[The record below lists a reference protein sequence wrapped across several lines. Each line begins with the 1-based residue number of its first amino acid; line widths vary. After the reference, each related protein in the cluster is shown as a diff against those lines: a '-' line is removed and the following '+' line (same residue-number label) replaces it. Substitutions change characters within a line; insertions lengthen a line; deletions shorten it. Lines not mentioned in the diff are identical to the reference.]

1 MVEAESFGAARRPSK
16 IEAFGLRTPSSDKGP
31 SMRPVSVLIVEDDRD
46 LAESL
51 AEMLELH
58 GHKVQI
64 AGNGQE
70 AVEHHR
76 KADFDIT
83 FMDVRMPVMNGV
95 DSFFAIRAFKPNE
108 KVVLMTGYEESMVAK
123 AMAAGALGLL
133 SKPFVMEDLLTK
145 LADATRPVVLVA
157 DDDPDF
163 AASLVEL
170 LARQGYDAAVAGTGA
185 AAVERVKA
193 GRVGVLI
200 LDLRMPI
207 MNGLETYEELRK
219 QGTPPPT
226 IIVTGHA
233 ADAQESLVALRAM
246 CVSDCVEKPVN
257 PMALIRKIEKLLAA

>member
-1 MVEAESFGAARRPSK
+1 
-16 IEAFGLRTPSSDKGP
+16 
-31 SMRPVSVLIVEDDRD
+31 MRPASVMIVDDDRD

-51 AEMLELH
+51 AEMLELQ
-58 GHKVQI
+58 GYQVQI
-64 AGNGQE
+64 AGDGRE
-70 AVEHHR
+70 AVERHR
-76 KADFDIT
+76 RESFDIT

-95 DSFFAIRAFKPNE
+95 DSFFAIRAFKPDA

-133 SKPFVMEDLLTK
+133 NKPFLMDDLLTK

-157 DDDPDF
+157 DDDSDF

-170 LARQGYDAAVAGTGA
+170 LARQGYDAVVAASGADAVG
-185 AAVERVKA
+185 RVKA
-193 GRVGVLI
+193 GGVGVLI

-207 MNGLETYEELRK
+207 MNGLEVYEELRK
-219 QGTPPPT
+219 QGAPPPT

-233 ADAQESLVALRAM
+233 DEAQDSIVALRAL

-257 PMALIRKIEKLLAA
+257 PQALIRRIEQLLAA

>member
-1 MVEAESFGAARRPSK
+1 MPPA
-16 IEAFGLRTPSSDKGP
+16 T
-31 SMRPVSVLIVEDDRD
+31 VLIVEDDRD

-51 AEMLELH
+51 AEMLEVQ

-64 AGNGQE
+64 AMNGQE
-70 AVEHHR
+70 AVELHR

-95 DSFFAIRAFKPNE
+95 DSFFAIRAFRPYAKI
-108 KVVLMTGYEESMVAK
+108 VLMTGYEESIVAR

-133 SKPFVMEDLLTK
+133 NKPFVMEDLLTK
-145 LADATRPVVLVA
+145 LADATRPVVLIA

-163 AASLVEL
+163 AGSLVEL
-170 LARQGYDAAVAGTGA
+170 LAKQGYDAVLAASGA

-207 MNGLETYEELRK
+207 MGGLEVYEELRK

-233 ADAQESLVALRAM
+233 ADAQDSLVALRAM

-257 PMALIRKIEKLLAA
+257 PASLIRKIEQLLAA

>member
-1 MVEAESFGAARRPSK
+1 
-16 IEAFGLRTPSSDKGP
+16 
-31 SMRPVSVLIVEDDRD
+31 MRPANVMIVEDDRD

-58 GHKVQI
+58 GHRVQI

-70 AVEHHR
+70 AVEWHR
-76 KADFDIT
+76 KDDFDIT

-95 DSFFAIRAFKPNE
+95 DSFFAIRAFKPHA
-108 KVVLMTGYEESMVAK
+108 KVVLMTGYEESIVAK
-123 AMAAGALGLL
+123 AMAAGAIGLL
-133 SKPFVMEDLLTK
+133 NKPFVMEDLLTK

-163 AASLVEL
+163 AGSLVEL
-170 LARQGYDAAVAGTGA
+170 LARKGYDAVVAGTGPDA
-185 AAVERVKA
+185 IKRVTD
-193 GRVGVLI
+193 GSVGVLI

-207 MNGLETYEELRK
+207 MGGLEVYEELRR

-233 ADAQESLVALRAM
+233 SDAQESLVALRAM

-257 PMALIRKIEKLLAA
+257 PMALIRKIEQLLAA